1 MEARF
6 KENRPQGTPLHPL
19 KLYRMQ
25 TAAGRIDVPLHW
37 QDTVELLWVQRG
49 TAASAGGGPA
59 IFRAARGCVLH
70 QSPAASRHADR
81 RTGEPLPGVCLS
93 PLSWL
98 RFALTDE
105 AEQRYLHPL
114 SADAARVE
122 NALPAGI
129 CPSAAALLAD
139 VAALYERESPGG
151 WLGIKADMLRLYFAL
166 YAGNLVNRNAAGQRQ
181 DTRMAVS
188 RYIQD
193 HCAEPLSLETL
204 GRQFHMSPK
213 YFSSWFQ
220 KHFFRTFTDYLTAV
234 RLEQAKTLLQ
244 DTEADIELIAQRSG
258 FSAGSLFHPHLPPC
272 HRQDARALPAHAP
285 RPAAVTPHTPEQER
299 TGIRAN
305 FPCTGCLFF
314 APPAYRCTRKRGRQA
329 STGRPRRTTS
339 ATRPRRKGA
348 CIVWS

>member
-49 TAASAGGGPA
+49 QLHLQVEDRQYSGRPGDVFYINPRQLHAMQTAGPESLYLA
-59 IFRAARGCVLH
+59 FVF
-70 QSPAASRHADR
+70 
-81 RTGEPLPGVCLS
+81 

-166 YAGNLVNRNAAGQRQ
+166 YAGNLVNRNVAGQRQ

-258 FSAGSLFHPHLPPC
+258 FSAGSYFIRIFRRATGMTPGRYRRTLP
-272 HRQDARALPAHAP
+272 
-285 RPAAVTPHTPEQER
+285 
-299 TGIRAN
+299 
-305 FPCTGCLFF
+305 
-314 APPAYRCTRKRGRQA
+314 GRQQ
-329 STGRPRRTTS
+329 
-339 ATRPRRKGA
+339 
-348 CIVWS
+348 

>member
-1 MEARF
+1 MEAGF

-37 QDTVELLWVQRG
+37 QDTVELLWVQKGQLHLQIGDRQF
-49 TAASAGGGPA
+49 AGQPGDVFYINPRQLHAMQTSGPE
-59 IFRAARGCVLH
+59 
-70 QSPAASRHADR
+70 DR
-81 RTGEPLPGVCLS
+81 YLAFVF

-105 AEQRYLHPL
+105 AEQRYLQPL
-114 SADAARVE
+114 SADNARVE
-122 NALPAGI
+122 NALPDGI

-139 VAALYERESPGG
+139 AATLYEKNSPGA
-151 WLGIKADMLRLYFAL
+151 WLGIKADILRLYFAL
-166 YAGNLVNRNAAGQRQ
+166 YAGGLVSRNAAGEHRQ

-193 HCAEPLSLETL
+193 HCAEPLSLQTL

-234 RLEQAKTLLQ
+234 RLEQAKKLLL
-244 DTEADIELIAQRSG
+244 DTDADIELIAQRSG
-258 FSAGSLFHPHLPPC
+258 FSSGNYFI
-272 HRQDARALPAHAP
+272 RTFRRATGM
-285 RPAAVTPHTPEQER
+285 TP
-299 TGIRAN
+299 
-305 FPCTGCLFF
+305 
-314 APPAYRCTRKRGRQA
+314 GRY
-329 STGRPRRTTS
+329 RRTL
-339 ATRPRRKGA
+339 PGRRQ
-348 CIVWS
+348 